1 MPCETYQTVITYLDQ
16 PSQRS
21 QSTMRIIAILSLLLL
36 ASPVFGELTKE
47 DLRTIIKEEVR
58 PIIKEEITASEKRTK
73 EYIDLKIETV
83 NTKIDALDKRIGD
96 MRILVIA
103 LIALITAAIAIP
115 QIIIAYKERGQ
126 KEMQTQIEQ
135 LRQKSKHW
143 KTLHNTP
150 FPAPSLPPSLPYP
163 ANPSIPGEASGFR
176 QPPHCTPLEC
186 YSWTNRPSIDITL
199 RWSEKQSRFPVFW
212 FSRLESC

>member
-1 MPCETYQTVITYLDQ
+1 
-16 PSQRS
+16 
-21 QSTMRIIAILSLLLL
+21 MRIIAILSLLLL

-58 PIIKEEITASEKRTK
+58 PIIKEEITASEKRTR

-115 QIIIAYKERGQ
+115 QITIAYKERGQ

-135 LRQKSKHW
+135 LRQK
-143 KTLHNTP
+143 
-150 FPAPSLPPSLPYP
+150 
-163 ANPSIPGEASGFR
+163 IEA
-176 QPPHCTPLEC
+176 LENA
-186 YSWTNRPSIDITL
+186 S
-199 RWSEKQSRFPVFW
+199 
-212 FSRLESC
+212 

>member
-1 MPCETYQTVITYLDQ
+1 
-16 PSQRS
+16 
-21 QSTMRIIAILSLLLL
+21 MRIVTILSLLLL
-36 ASPVFGELTKE
+36 ASPAFGELTKE

-58 PIIKEEITASEKRTK
+58 PIIKEEVTASEKRTR
-73 EYIDLKIETV
+73 EYIDLKVETI

-135 LRQKSKHW
+135 LRQKIEA
-143 KTLHNTP
+143 LENT
-150 FPAPSLPPSLPYP
+150 S
-163 ANPSIPGEASGFR
+163 
-176 QPPHCTPLEC
+176 
-186 YSWTNRPSIDITL
+186 
-199 RWSEKQSRFPVFW
+199 
-212 FSRLESC
+212 

>member
-1 MPCETYQTVITYLDQ
+1 
-16 PSQRS
+16 
-21 QSTMRIIAILSLLLL
+21 MRIIAILSLLLL

-135 LRQKSKHW
+135 LRQK
-143 KTLHNTP
+143 
-150 FPAPSLPPSLPYP
+150 
-163 ANPSIPGEASGFR
+163 IEA
-176 QPPHCTPLEC
+176 LENA
-186 YSWTNRPSIDITL
+186 S
-199 RWSEKQSRFPVFW
+199 
-212 FSRLESC
+212 